1 MSKVSPSD
9 GHGQYTTAG
18 DVRVRNTNPDILL
31 NTYMFVKNIR
41 GTVAYF
47 RNTLNDLFAIFR
59 CLGSPTLFMTFS
71 VDDLHSPELGM
82 MLENLTFA
90 DAVSKGSFS
99 QVCDLMTTIHFDRR
113 FTFIIHGQRKSLGE
127 VCDYFARVECQN
139 RGSVL
144 SYLFQC

>member
-1 MSKVSPSD
+1 MKMSKVSPSD
-9 GHGQYTTAG
+9 GHGQSTTAG

-90 DAVSKGSFS
+90 NVVSKGSFFS
-99 QVCDLMTTIHFDRR
+99 SMRSNDNYSFRQTFHIH
-113 FTFIIHGQRKSLGE
+113 HSWS
-127 VCDYFARVECQN
+127 A
-139 RGSVL
+139 
-144 SYLFQC
+144 